1 LFGQDPGQNQE
12 RISEMAGNNSTSS
25 QKITSEKQ
33 EVLLWVDPK
42 DQQQMRT
49 LGKALGV
56 PWSDVRRMAT
66 NLQRK
71 QRRNGNG
78 QEAKDAPP
86 SFVRKFFAMHK
97 LGTQLSFRRN
107 SHGRC

>member
-1 LFGQDPGQNQE
+1 
-12 RISEMAGNNSTSS
+12 MANGNSTSS

-42 DQQQMRT
+42 NSQQMKI
-49 LGKALGV
+49 LGKILGV
-56 PWSDVRRMAT
+56 PWSDIRRMAT

-86 SFVRKFFAMHK
+86 SFVKKFFAIHN
-97 LGTQLSFRRN
+97 LGNVAVS
-107 SHGRC
+107 